1 MLLRMYTSTMNHSWT
16 PQSLIKFEEEV
27 ANSFN
32 SGEIRA
38 PIHLSDGSEES
49 LIKLFAEVAESDWV
63 ICSWRSHYQCLLK
76 GVPAAELKKAIL
88 DGKSIALCFPE
99 FNIFSSAIVGGQ
111 LSIAVGIALGLKRSG
126 STNKVWCFL
135 GDMTSETGVF
145 QTSLRY
151 SEKHNLPIT
160 FVVEDNGLSVMT
172 DTRKVWNSN
181 TLRFEELESEFVRSY
196 KYKSMYPHAG
206 AGVRVQF

>member
-1 MLLRMYTSTMNHSWT
+1 MNHSWT

-76 GVPAAELKKAIL
+76 GVPAAELKKANL

>member
-1 MLLRMYTSTMNHSWT
+1 MYTSAMNHSWT

-76 GVPAAELKKAIL
+76 GVPADELKKAIL

-196 KYKSMYPHAG
+196 KYESKYPHAG

>member
-1 MLLRMYTSTMNHSWT
+1 MYTSAMNHSWT
-16 PQSLIKFEEEV
+16 PQSLIKFEEEI

-49 LIKLFAEVAESDWV
+49 LVKLFAEVAESDWV
-63 ICSWRSHYQCLLK
+63 VCSWRSHYQCLLK
-76 GVPAAELKKAIL
+76 GVPADELKKAIL

-196 KYKSMYPHAG
+196 KYKSKYPHAG